1 MMATSVGK
9 GIQIYKKSF
18 MHTQPQIYGGRFYK
32 EALQ

>member
-9 GIQIYKKSF
+9 GIQIYQNRF
-18 MHTQPQIYGGRFYK
+18 MHTQPQIYGGPFYK